1 MIHYTCDVCGDPLP
15 DGYERPKGRIGNH
28 MQISAGADDVCPR
41 CSRVGANMDLPGIL
55 LAAWREQVARDQ
67 TPKVVPP
74 GEEVSQ
80 NPEPPPRT
88 DAVGEEKRAILQRL
102 KDYRKKRGPGCLEK
116 VVKTC
121 RSRTTINDAVL
132 RDVLIGSA
140 VLRIED
146 WRKIGKA
153 LDKLEGADEQEA

>member
-1 MIHYTCDVCGDPLP
+1 MIHYTCDVCGEPLP

-41 CSRVGANMDLPGIL
+41 CSRVGANMDMPGIL
-55 LAAWREQVARDQ
+55 MAAWREQVAKGQ
-67 TPKVVPP
+67 TAEVVPT
-74 GEEVSQ
+74 GEEAPQ
-80 NPEPPPRT
+80 NAEPLPWT

-102 KDYRKKRGPGCLEK
+102 KDYRQKHGSGCLEK
-116 VVKTC
+116 VVKVC

-146 WRKIGKA
+146 WRKIGRA